1 MKSMDDKIREV
12 LSDFFDKYNVPKA
25 AIEGATA
32 QLIQII
38 NNPVQAKYG
47 AFVMT
52 EAASRAG
59 DRHDNVKIPQG
70 KPQEL

>member
-1 MKSMDDKIREV
+1 MKSMDDKVREV

-25 AIEGATA
+25 AIDGATA
-32 QLIQII
+32 QIIQII

-59 DRHDNVKIPQG
+59 DRKDRAETPYN